1 MGFPVPGVEAERNLE
16 RRDRAIDLSRG
27 SEERAEGV
35 VGAGGGV
42 IFDGF

>member
-1 MGFPVPGVEAERNLE
+1 MSFPVPGVEAERNLKC
-16 RRDRAIDLSRG
+16 RYRAINLSRG